1 MRIGVV
7 GYGAGGRHG
16 HDAGRRRGRSHD
28 HYASS
33 DRARTCARSDRR
45 GSAYV
50 ADKPFAPNAEAGREL
65 DRAAKARGINLGV
78 FHNRRWDAD
87 VLTLREV
94 LDSGRLGRLWRLH
107 SRMDLDDP
115 NNCAYGEFGRYVSSG
130 SDVQA
135 QAIFAGQRSPDDLVA
150 WGMRRRTSGGR

>member
-1 MRIGVV
+1 MATMLAAGVDAV
-7 GYGAGGRHG
+7 TITTPPQTGRELVLEAI
-16 HDAGRRRGRSHD
+16 DAGVHM
-28 HYASS
+28 
-33 DRARTCARSDRR
+33 
-45 GSAYV
+45 V